1 MNTTSLIS
9 DWREK
14 IVYAA
19 AGPQPQTLMEN
30 DQMKVIVAGLEA
42 GQQIPPHAATTAVY
56 HFLEGAGWMTV
67 DGEQLAVGPGATV
80 VMPAGAVR
88 GIQATTRLAFLAT
101 RVA

>member
-1 MNTTSLIS
+1 MNATSLIP

-19 AGPQPQTLMEN
+19 EGPQPQTLMEN
-30 DQMKVIVAGLEA
+30 DKMKVIVAGLEA
-42 GQQIPPHAATTAVY
+42 GQQIPSHAATTAVY

-88 GIQATTRLAFLAT
+88 GVQATTRLAFLAT